1 MSSDAAYQTR
11 YLAVARMLWSASEGN
26 PERIPDSYSE
36 HLEHRYSDGSVS
48 LVPALSKFEFA
59 DTLEPEEWDEAVELL
74 SKVSEDDW
82 PFLDDITS
90 INAEELLRI
99 YDEDASDFE
108 DFVEDNLGTA
118 EKIEKGLAA
127 VIKSVLGEPV
137 DNIRGTS
144 GGYPN
149 SANNFLQ
156 QPDGTFAGSF
166 THGDHKF
173 VFEIFPDEGGWT
185 VTYRLDAATL
195 DGLPPLHNEDRP
207 EDDEKKTKV
216 FRSPRN
222 KGWR

>member
-1 MSSDAAYQTR
+1 MSDAAYQAK
-11 YLAVARMLWSASEGN
+11 YLSMARLLWDCSKGN
-26 PERIPDSYSE
+26 PQDIPGDYAE
-36 HLEHRYSDGSVS
+36 HLSHSYIDGDIS
-48 LVPALSKFEFA
+48 LVSTIDRFEFA
-59 DTLEPEEWDEAVELL
+59 EALEPEEWDEAVELL

-82 PFLDDITS
+82 PFIEDITS
-90 INAEELLRI
+90 INAEELLRV

-127 VIKSVLGEPV
+127 VIQSVLGEPV
-137 DNIRGTS
+137 DNIRGAS

-166 THGDHKF
+166 KHGDHKF
-173 VFEIFPDEGGWT
+173 VFEIFPDENGWT

-195 DGLPPLHNEDRP
+195 DGLSPLHNEDRP
-207 EDDEKKTKV
+207 EDDEKKKKQSKSIRN
-216 FRSPRN
+216 RS
-222 KGWR
+222 W

>member
-1 MSSDAAYQTR
+1 MSSDAAYRAR
-11 YLAVARMLWSASEGN
+11 YLAAARTLWDCSKGN
-26 PERIPDSYSE
+26 PRDIPSDYTE
-36 HLEHRYSDGSVS
+36 HLSHSYVDGDIS
-48 LVPALSKFEFA
+48 LVSAIDRFEFA
-59 DTLEPEEWDEAVELL
+59 ETLEPEEWDEAVELL

-90 INAEELLRI
+90 INAEELLHI

-127 VIKSVLGEPV
+127 VIQSVLGEPV
-137 DNIRGTS
+137 DNIRGAG

-166 THGDHKF
+166 KHGDHKF
-173 VFEIFPDEGGWT
+173 SFEIFPDENGWT

-207 EDDEKKTKV
+207 EDDGKKKNQTKSIRN
-216 FRSPRN
+216 RS
-222 KGWR
+222 W

>member
-1 MSSDAAYQTR
+1 MSSDAAYQPR

-26 PERIPDSYSE
+26 PGRIPDNYSE

-59 DTLEPEEWDEAVELL
+59 DTLDPEEWDEAVELL

-82 PFLDDITS
+82 PFIEDITS

-99 YDEDASDFE
+99 YDEDAFE
-108 DFVEDNLGTA
+108 FDFVEDNLGTA
-118 EKIEKGLAA
+118 EKIEKGIAA
-127 VIKSVLGEPV
+127 VIESVLGEPV
-137 DNIRGTS
+137 DNIRGK
-144 GGYPN
+144 GGSYP
-149 SANNFLQ
+149 SPENNFLQ
-156 QPDGTFAGSF
+156 QEDGTFAGSF
-166 THGDHKF
+166 THESHKF
-173 VFEIFPDEGGWT
+173 VFEIFPDESGWT

-195 DGLPPLHNEDRP
+195 DNLPPLHNEDRP

>member
-1 MSSDAAYQTR
+1 MSDAAYQAK
-11 YLAVARMLWSASEGN
+11 YLSMARLLWDCSQGN
-26 PERIPDSYSE
+26 PRDIPGDYTE
-36 HLEHRYSDGSVS
+36 HLSHSYVDGDIS
-48 LVPALSKFEFA
+48 LVSAIDRFEFA
-59 DTLEPEEWDEAVELL
+59 ETLEPEEWDEAVELL

-82 PFLDDITS
+82 PFIEDITS

-127 VIKSVLGEPV
+127 VIQSVLGEPV
-137 DNIRGTS
+137 DNIRGAG

-166 THGDHKF
+166 THQKHKF
-173 VFEIFPDEGGWT
+173 NFEIFPDENGWT

-207 EDDEKKTKV
+207 EDDDKKKKQTKSIRN
-216 FRSPRN
+216 RS
-222 KGWR
+222 W

>member
-1 MSSDAAYQTR
+1 MSDAAYQAK
-11 YLAVARMLWSASEGN
+11 YLQMARLLWDCSNGDPSG
-26 PERIPDSYSE
+26 IPGDYTE
-36 HLEHRYSDGSVS
+36 HLSHSYLDGDIS
-48 LVPALSKFEFA
+48 LVSAIDRFEFA
-59 DTLEPEEWDEAVELL
+59 EGLEPEEWDEAVELL

-82 PFLDDITS
+82 PFLEDITS

-127 VIKSVLGEPV
+127 VIKSVLGEDV
-137 DNIRGTS
+137 DNIRGAG

-173 VFEIFPDEGGWT
+173 QFEIFPDENGWT

-216 FRSPRN
+216 SRSSRN